1 MKCEIIPKYL
11 KNLGGPIKSI
21 TADSVFLSTT
31 GPEIMDKGHIIH
43 AAEREYR

>member
-21 TADSVFLSTT
+21 TADSVSLATT
-31 GPEIMDKGHIIH
+31 RPKIMDKGHIIH
-43 AAEREYR
+43 AAKREYR